1 MSHLFCAG
9 SQIGGPE
16 SFTPPAREEI
26 IRQIRSPANTDGKN
40 KNKNARNKNMKK
52 VMKKKRNSADK
63 MRNKNIWDMLK
74 QFVGKKEKEENN
86 LRRKGT
92 LDNKRGVG
100 TCGRQSG
107 PDDGTCMANIGTTM
121 LYVGNQVTNFM
132 KQKKRTESF
141 VKLIERKGR
150 KNFSFVNTTGYLQ
163 SACSK
168 SPRYGA
174 NNVDPFLL
182 ITLVC

>member
-1 MSHLFCAG
+1 MIS
-9 SQIGGPE
+9 
-16 SFTPPAREEI
+16 
-26 IRQIRSPANTDGKN
+26 QIRSPAKTDGKN
-40 KNKNARNKNMKK
+40 KNKNARNKNIKK

-132 KQKKRTESF
+132 KQKKRTETF
-141 VKLIERKGR
+141 VKLMEKKGG
-150 KNFSFVNTTGYLQ
+150 KSNNFVNTTGYLE

-168 SPRYGA
+168 NPR
-174 NNVDPFLL
+174 
-182 ITLVC
+182 